1 MTILTC
7 TYEKF
12 LLAVCYFKFFQQNF
26 TKLLRMV
33 GKMSWRLKRVTRQAT
48 KSLRSFKDKVVLRKS
63 ASEVFFEKK
72 GSNQDIYFEPSGK
85 TKNKAKF
92 CTLQTVK
99 ETVQN
104 VGTSVNIFSL
114 INGASNKEALCQ
126 RNI

>member
-1 MTILTC
+1 
-7 TYEKF
+7 
-12 LLAVCYFKFFQQNF
+12 
-26 TKLLRMV
+26 MV
-33 GKMSWRLKRVTRQAT
+33 GKVSWRLKRVTRQAT
-48 KSLRSFKDKVVLRKS
+48 KSLWSFKDKVVLRKS

-72 GSNQDIYFEPSGK
+72 CSNQDIYFEPREK

-114 INGASNKEALCQ
+114 INEASNKEALCQ